1 MTVEQAI
8 IDNNPGIDPLS
19 LRDLTYLRKRCE
31 LLGIPVDAQDGP
43 GKLQIEIFEK
53 TAEST
58 LLDPT
63 FVYAYPAEVSPLS
76 RAERCGSVRHRP
88 LRVLH
93 RRPRDRQ
100 RLLGTE

>member
-31 LLGIPVDAQDGP
+31 LLGIKADAHDGP

-58 LLDPT
+58 L
-63 FVYAYPAEVSPLS
+63 A
-76 RAERCGSVRHRP
+76 RP
-88 LRVLH
+88 DLRV
-93 RRPRDRQ
+93 
-100 RLLGTE
+100 RLPGGGLAAVAPER